1 MTIQIGRA
9 GRDSAL
15 TLRSPTHWSVD
26 GDNVELDGVLDADT
40 AYELAFLRA
49 QVNGLVDNPDE
60 PVVALNWPGDV
71 TVDGF
76 YRVVAGGVPMPPR
89 GLAARRLNYRLRLRR
104 VSMFPDISSV
114 MVGNAVR
121 TNAHSIAKG
130 TTVPWWAVP
139 DDATMDYIPS
149 ASSADRVTDSG
160 TVKVWYRTD
169 GTVLYNRT
177 NRWACAASDYYDGAC
192 RFETTPDGSTWV
204 AVVGRRLPGTPAASD
219 GWRITNGLVRVSYG
233 SGAGLLKV
241 EHYLSAAGG
250 WVVSKTY
257 KLTVGSTPSTI
268 GAFRTIA
275 LRRNSPEVVTITL
288 GLDQATGTPAAVT
301 VDLTIRR
308 GALWVEGVMSRT
320 SEVVTYLNNEMGIY
334 CNSAEAAT
342 AHTAGLHATSADAQ
356 GGKYLLNTA
365 LAKTNDL
372 TQGGFYANAAVN
384 ALDFQIGYEPPSAQ
398 TIDNFT
404 NQTYAYMAPL
414 DESVGVARR

>member
-15 TLRSPTHWSVD
+15 TLHSPSHWSVD
-26 GDNVELDGVLDADT
+26 GDNVELDGTLTADT
-40 AYELAFLRA
+40 AHKLAFLRA
-49 QVNGLVDNPDE
+49 QVNGLVGNRDE
-60 PVVALNWPGDV
+60 PVVAVNWAGDV

-76 YRVVAGGVPMPPR
+76 YEVLAGGVPMPAR
-89 GLAARRLNYRLRLRR
+89 GIAARRLNYRLRLRR

-192 RFETTPDGSTWV
+192 RFEVTPDGSTWV
-204 AVVGRRLPGTPAASD
+204 AVVGRRLPGTPAAG
-219 GWRITNGLVRVSYG
+219 GWRITNGLVRVSFG

-257 KLTVGSTPSTI
+257 KLTVGSTPTTI
-268 GAFRTIA
+268 GEFRTIT
-275 LRRNSPEVVTITL
+275 LRRNSPEVVTISL
-288 GLDQATGTPAAVT
+288 GLDQSTGTPAAVT
-301 VDLTIRR
+301 VDLTLRR

-320 SEVVTYLNNEMGIY
+320 AEVVSYLGNSMGVY
-334 CNSAEAAT
+334 RNTVEAADT
-342 AHTAGLHATSADAQ
+342 FTGGIRADIPDAQSGYYWIATS
-356 GGKYLLNTA
+356 LTP
-365 LAKTNDL
+365 TNDV
-372 TQGGFYANAAVN
+372 TNGGLYVGSAIDEF
-384 ALDFQIGYEPPSAQ
+384 DFAIGYGPPSASGPD
-398 TIDNFT
+398 TVT
-404 NQTYAYMAPL
+404 NQVLSYFAPL
-414 DESVGVARR
+414 DESVGVAAR

>member
-15 TLRSPTHWSVD
+15 TLHSPSHWSVD
-26 GDNVELDGVLDADT
+26 GDNVELDGTLTADT
-40 AYELAFLRA
+40 AYKLAFLRS
-49 QVNGLVDNPDE
+49 QVNGLVGNRDE
-60 PVVALNWPGDV
+60 PVVAVNWPGDV

-76 YRVVAGGVPMPPR
+76 YEVLAGGVPMPAR
-89 GLAARRLNYRLRLRR
+89 GIAARRLNYRLRLRR

-130 TTVPWWAVP
+130 ITVPWWAVP

-192 RFETTPDGSTWV
+192 RFEVTPDGSTWV
-204 AVVGRRLPGTPAASD
+204 AVVGRRLPGTPAGAE

-257 KLTVGSTPSTI
+257 KLTVGSTPTTI
-268 GAFRTIA
+268 GAFRTITM
-275 LRRNSPEVVTITL
+275 RRNSPEVVTISL
-288 GLDQATGTPAAVT
+288 GLDQSTGTPAAVT
-301 VDLTIRR
+301 VDLTLRR

-320 SEVVTYLNNEMGIY
+320 AAAVTYLNNEMGIY
-334 CNSAEAAT
+334 RNTAEAAT
-342 AHTAGLHATSADAQ
+342 AHTSGLHATSADAQ
-356 GGKYLLNTA
+356 GGKYTLTTS
-365 LAKTNDL
+365 LAKTNGL

-398 TIDNFT
+398 TVDNFT